1 MSGLVEPRI
10 FTDFCSYKLVTQ
22 LTQLCGFGGGCY
34 KKSYKVSLRLNCNDR
49 KENKA
54 ARRET

>member
-10 FTDFCSYKLVTQ
+10 FTDFCSYKLLTQ
-22 LTQLCGFGGGCY
+22 LAQLCGFWRDCY